1 MGACAREDMEP
12 YSSWEFVSEEDMEVQ
27 VWEEEQENMQE
38 RFLRLCLQHQYLLPA
53 AVQTK

>member
-12 YSSWEFVSEEDMEVQ
+12 YSSWEFISEEDMEVQ
-27 VWEEEQENMQE
+27 VWEEEQENIQE
-38 RFLRLCLQHQYLLPA
+38 PFLRLCLQHQYLLPA

>member
-1 MGACAREDMEP
+1 MGARAREDMEP

>member
-1 MGACAREDMEP
+1 MGVCVR
-12 YSSWEFVSEEDMEVQ
+12 EDMEVQ

-38 RFLRLCLQHQYLLPA
+38 PFLRLCLQHQYLLPA